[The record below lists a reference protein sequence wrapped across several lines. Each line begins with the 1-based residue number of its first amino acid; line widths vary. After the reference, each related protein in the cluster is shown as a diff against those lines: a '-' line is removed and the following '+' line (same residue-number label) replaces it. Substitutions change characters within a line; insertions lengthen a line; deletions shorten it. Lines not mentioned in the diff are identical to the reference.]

1 MDLKTIC
8 NKGVRYADR
17 KRIARGP
24 GSGLG
29 KTAGRGH
36 KGWGQRAGARRRP
49 GYEGGQMPIYR
60 RVPKRGFTNARFRT
74 DYTVLNVELLNAF
87 DDGATVDLD
96 AVLAHGLA
104 SREAPLF
111 KVLGDGELKKKLVVR
126 AQKFSK
132 SAADKIMAAGGTVIA
147 LDEQGRER
155 PYEPPAPKAPAP
167 KKAPVEAQ
175 KKGESAKGGA
185 ETKKKSDGDKKS
197 GGEKKSGGASGKAE
211 KSDGAGSE
219 PKDKKSKPQGD
230 DKRREDKP
238 RGDES

>member
-8 NKGVRYADR
+8 NKGIRYADR

-74 DYTVLNVELLNAF
+74 DFTVVNVDLLNAF
-87 DDGATVDLD
+87 DEGATVDLE

-104 SREAPLF
+104 SQVTPLF
-111 KVLGDGELKKKLVVR
+111 KVLGNGELKKKLVVR

-132 SAADKIMAAGGTVIA
+132 SAADKIMAAGGTVVA

-155 PYEPPAPKAPAP
+155 PYEPPAPPAP
-167 KKAPVEAQ
+167 KTPAGKGAQAAGAKARDGGA
-175 KKGESAKGGA
+175 KGEAKSKTADGEKKPKGA
-185 ETKKKSDGDKKS
+185 KPDASSSGRAKSDGEKSEGKGSSKPKSEDKD
-197 GGEKKSGGASGKAE
+197 EPQGGATS
-211 KSDGAGSE
+211 
-219 PKDKKSKPQGD
+219 
-230 DKRREDKP
+230 
-238 RGDES
+238 